1 MLKIRTL
8 LIFEISKKIDKV
20 RLAVRY
26 WTVLHAQEEL
36 GAHISTGFRSRMIF
50 WKNHLE
56 KKNLDFFSREIFSK
70 KVRNSSEC
78 NFAKKNEHFRFFST
92 FWSPNRWKN
101 SNFKNSFDEPIDNA
115 PKVGCTDFEVQR
127 VNTHRANPKIMPP
140 DENPPF
146 YLKM

>member
-1 MLKIRTL
+1 MCIFLVCTYSGVKGCPTVLKIRTL

-56 KKNLDFFSREIFSK
+56 KKSQFFFEGNIFEKSK
-70 KVRNSSEC
+70 EFFRMQLCEKKRTFSIC
-78 NFAKKNEHFRFFST
+78 FNFLVSKST
-92 FWSPNRWKN
+92 
-101 SNFKNSFDEPIDNA
+101 E
-115 PKVGCTDFEVQR
+115 
-127 VNTHRANPKIMPP
+127 KIRISKIRSM
-140 DENPPF
+140 N
-146 YLKM
+146 